1 MRRGGARADYGTW
14 AWAKRGTEGC
24 VHGLSPGGGIF
35 PPLLRAE
42 ARARLGHGN
51 GCTRVGGREGP
62 MGVGF
67 RGLTVSATP
76 NFIRGGA
83 RGLYP

>member
-1 MRRGGARADYGTW
+1 M
-14 AWAKRGTEGC
+14 
-24 VHGLSPGGGIF
+24 HGLSPGGGCL
-35 PPLLRAE
+35 PPHTHTAFE
-42 ARARLGHGN
+42 SGGACAIGAQN

-67 RGLTVSATP
+67 RGICDTELYLW
-76 NFIRGGA
+76 RG